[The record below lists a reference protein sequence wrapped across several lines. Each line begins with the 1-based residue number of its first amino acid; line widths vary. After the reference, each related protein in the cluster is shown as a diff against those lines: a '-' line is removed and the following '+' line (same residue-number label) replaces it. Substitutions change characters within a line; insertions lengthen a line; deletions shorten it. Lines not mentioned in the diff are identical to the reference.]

1 LVTRIEINAMRLA
14 VLQAAKAINARNS
27 TFVRVY
33 LSPAKSNVPEKLRE
47 IVSAAIRESRS

>member
-1 LVTRIEINAMRLA
+1 MRLA

-33 LSPAKSNVPEKLRE
+33 LSPAKLNVPEKLRE